1 MKIDDGFSPSSDV
14 RSPLV
19 SRTPETPVDNRGT
32 NRRPETPGTDSASL
46 SALSVELSRALE
58 QEPAEVV
65 ARIQKLQEAISNG
78 TYLVPS
84 SAVASKIVG
93 AATEPRA

>member
-19 SRTPETPVDNRGT
+19 SRTPETP
-32 NRRPETPGTDSASL
+32 GTDSASL
-46 SALSVELSRALE
+46 SALSVELSRAID
-58 QEPAEVV
+58 QEPPEVV

-84 SAVASKIVG
+84 SAVASRIVG
-93 AATEPRA
+93 AAAEPRA